1 MILIRSSIYFIYL
14 VITTGLI
21 AGIGTL
27 IAWAFPQ
34 NKLHYIDSL
43 WSRVNL
49 WGLSKI
55 CNLNFRLTG
64 AEQIPKQ
71 SCIVFAKHQS
81 AWETIALVSLIPGPK
96 AWVLKRELLYIP
108 VFGWIMWYFKPI
120 AIDRKSGH
128 KAIDQIIEQGTE
140 RLARGCKIIV
150 FPEGTRVAPG
160 TSKRYG
166 IGGAML
172 AEKTGYPV
180 LPVAHN
186 AGIFW
191 RRRDL
196 RKYPGTIDVVIG
208 PLIETRGLTAAA
220 INSRAQEWIEGTVKQ
235 LPGDRPGGST
245 VREGTDQEK

>member
-1 MILIRSSIYFIYL
+1 MIVLRSSIYFL
-14 VITTGLI
+14 FLLLNTTII

-27 IAWAFPQ
+27 IGWAVPQ
-34 NKLHYIDSL
+34 KKLCYIDSF

-49 WGLSKI
+49 WGLDKI
-55 CNLNFRLTG
+55 CGLKYSLKG
-64 AEQIPKQ
+64 AENIPSE

-96 AWVLKRELLYIP
+96 SWVLKRELLFVP
-108 VFGWIMWYFKPI
+108 FLGWIMWYFKPI
-120 AIDRKSGH
+120 AINRKSGH
-128 KAIDQIIEQGTE
+128 RSIDQIIEQGTK
-140 RLARGCKIIV
+140 RLNSGCKIIV

-160 TSKRYG
+160 THKRYG
-166 IGGAML
+166 VGGAVL

-186 AGIFW
+186 AGVFW

-208 PLIETRGLTAAA
+208 QLIETKGLEASE
-220 INSRAQEWIEGTVKQ
+220 INAKAEAWIESTVAQ
-235 LPGDRPGGST
+235 LPSG
-245 VREGTDQEK
+245 KAI